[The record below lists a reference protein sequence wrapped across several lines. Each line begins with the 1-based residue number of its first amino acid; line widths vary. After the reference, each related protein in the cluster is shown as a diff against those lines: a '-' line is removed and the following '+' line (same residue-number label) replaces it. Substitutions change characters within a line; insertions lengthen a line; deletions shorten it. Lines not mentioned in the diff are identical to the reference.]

1 MILNVISVL
10 VIDIYIVIDIDFE
23 KSIFVKKK
31 ANDYI

>member
-23 KSIFVKKK
+23 KSIFVKKLSK
-31 ANDYI
+31 